1 MTGFFAA
8 RATRPN
14 LYFYSKY
21 IDMKSS
27 ILLPFLFLTSLLTA
41 QRDVLPVGMTADEIA
56 MMQWQTFVTPG
67 QMRSIPEPPPNPV
80 RAMAEWEE
88 LQGLTI
94 TWRSFPDILKEI
106 VRYAKEEVPVIIVC
120 RNAATQATAENTLL
134 NSGITLDNV
143 QFVIEPNNSVWI
155 RDYGPNC
162 VYANDVEE
170 LYFIDWIYNRPTRPQ
185 DNVLPDALGEYFGIP
200 VYNTT
205 EPPYDMVNTGGNF
218 MSDGQGN
225 AFASKL
231 ILNENKPGNIYGAGP
246 HDEAEIDT
254 IMQLF
259 MGIDRFAKMET
270 LPFDAIHHID
280 MHMKLLNEETLLV
293 GQYPVNVSDGPQIE
307 ANIEYLLGN
316 FNSTFGEPY
325 KIVRVVQ
332 PPAANGTYPP
342 AGDYRTYTNSVFVNK
357 TIIVP
362 LYEEAYDT
370 TALRVYRENFPGYK
384 VVGIDCNEMI
394 WASGALH
401 CIVREIGVADPLLI
415 VHQRLKDIA
424 GNELQTDYAV
434 EAKIQHFSGIAG
446 AAVYYTTDTLQ
457 PYLSVPM
464 TLTDSAG
471 HIWTGY
477 IPHQADSS
485 EVFYYIAATAASGKT
500 QVRPLPA
507 PAGYFHFTIEAT
519 PTATVDLTAPELAP
533 IYPNPASAVTV
544 VPVYAVVPVR
554 AIIEVGDVLGR
565 VVATLFDGQLPAG
578 HSKHFLQAQEME
590 EGTYFVTLKTA
601 AGVRTQKLVVK

>member
-1 MTGFFAA
+1 
-8 RATRPN
+8 
-14 LYFYSKY
+14 
-21 IDMKSS
+21 
-27 ILLPFLFLTSLLTA
+27 
-41 QRDVLPVGMTADEIA
+41 
-56 MMQWQTFVTPG
+56 
-67 QMRSIPEPPPNPV
+67 
-80 RAMAEWEE
+80 
-88 LQGLTI
+88 
-94 TWRSFPDILKEI
+94 
-106 VRYAKEEVPVIIVC
+106 
-120 RNAATQATAENTLL
+120 
-134 NSGITLDNV
+134 
-143 QFVIEPNNSVWI
+143 
-155 RDYGPNC
+155 
-162 VYANDVEE
+162 
-170 LYFIDWIYNRPTRPQ
+170 
-185 DNVLPDALGEYFGIP
+185 
-200 VYNTT
+200 
-205 EPPYDMVNTGGNF
+205 
-218 MSDGQGN
+218 
-225 AFASKL
+225 
-231 ILNENKPGNIYGAGP
+231 IYGAGP